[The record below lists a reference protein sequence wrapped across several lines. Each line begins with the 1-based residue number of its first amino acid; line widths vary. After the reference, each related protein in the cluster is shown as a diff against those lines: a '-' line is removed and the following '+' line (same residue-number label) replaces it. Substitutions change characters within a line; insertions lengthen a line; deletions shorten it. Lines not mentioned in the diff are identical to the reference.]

1 MYEQGDLE
9 GGAGSH
15 SHAIAWEETITD
27 NLFPTHSEP
36 STLTFAVTVFFFFFP
51 HLATPWHM
59 DFPGPWFRFESHCS
73 FHTPRPLTW
82 ARDQTSVL
90 VLQ

>member
-27 NLFPTHSEP
+27 NLFPPHSEP
-36 STLTFAVTVFFFFFP
+36 STLTFAVPVFFFFFFSFFGHP
-51 HLATPWHM
+51 VAHG
-59 DFPGPWFRFESHCS
+59 FPR
-73 FHTPRPLTW
+73 
-82 ARDQTSVL
+82 AMVQI
-90 VLQ
+90 

>member
-36 STLTFAVTVFFFFFP
+36 STLTFAVTVFFFFFFLIWP
-51 HLATPWHM
+51 PRGTWISQGHGSDL
-59 DFPGPWFRFESHCS
+59 SHTVAS
-73 FHTPRPLTW
+73 TRH
-82 ARDQTSVL
+82 VL
-90 VLQ
+90 